1 MDKIQRIKEL
11 VNQLN
16 IYRHEYYNLNRPSV
30 SDSVYDS
37 LFDELSNLEKETD
50 FVLSNSPTQTVGVY
64 EVKSKLQKRNHPT
77 PLKSLDKT
85 KSIDELNKFR
95 NSKDII
101 IMLKADGLTVELNYE
116 DGQFIGGYT
125 RGNGESGED
134 ISHNCRVF
142 KNIPLTIPFKGKL
155 RIAGEAIIHWND
167 FNNINSS
174 LPEEDQYKTPRNLV
188 SGSVR
193 QLDSKICSKRKVYF
207 YAFNILETIDT
218 QTGISTLGDSKHENF
233 KWLSELGFSVIPN
246 LFKDMDIDEHTISYM
261 QRQAQI
267 FDIPIDGI
275 VASYNSVK
283 YSNSLGETNHHP
295 LHSLAYKFA
304 DETEETI
311 LRNVEW
317 NTTRSGQIN
326 PTGVFDKVILDNTEV
341 SRASLFN
348 LTFIKDMQLNILNR
362 IKVSKR
368 NMIIPYIEEN
378 LDRQEGN
385 YIPIP
390 TKCPSCG
397 AKTEIRNT
405 GTADFLYCTND
416 DCPAKLLDKF
426 VHFCSRNAMN
436 IDGLSEAGIE
446 LFINKGFLKTFDDLY
461 KLEQYKSQIIQLEG
475 WGIKS
480 YNKLIQ
486 AIEKSKNVKLE
497 NFLYALGIGQ
507 LGQGGSKRLAKYFSY
522 DFDAIINANENE
534 LMQVED
540 FGEITTKN
548 VYNYFRDDKNLEL
561 VNNLLIYVDIKKP
574 EEKKETTFKSLDN
587 LTFVVTGNVETF
599 KNRKELEELIT
610 SLNGKLSGSVSSKTN
625 YLINND
631 ITSTSGKNKKANELN
646 IPIISEQ
653 MFNELIG
660 R

>member
-1 MDKIQRIKEL
+1 MNSIQRIQDL
-11 VNQLN
+11 VKQLN
-16 IYRHEYYNLNRPSV
+16 TYRNEYYNLNKPSV
-30 SDSVYDS
+30 PDATYDS
-37 LFDELSNLEKETD
+37 LFDELSILEKETGCI
-50 FVLSNSPTQTVGVY
+50 LSNSPTVTVGY
-64 EVKSKLQKRNHPT
+64 EVKSKLQKVEHPI

-85 KSIDELNKFR
+85 KSFEDLNKFIGD
-95 NSKDII
+95 KECLL
-101 IMLKADGLTVELNYE
+101 MLKADGLTIELEYE
-116 DGQFIGGYT
+116 NGELIQAST
-125 RGNGESGED
+125 RGNSIIGEE
-134 ISHNCRVF
+134 ISHNAKVF
-142 KNIPLTIPFKGKL
+142 KNIPLTIPYSGHL
-155 RIAGEAIIHWND
+155 RIAGEAVIHKND
-167 FNNINSS
+167 FEEINSK
-174 LPEEDQYKTPRNLV
+174 LLEEDKYATPRNL
-188 SGSVR
+188 SAGSVR
-193 QLDSKICSKRKVYF
+193 QLDSKICSQRNVYF
-207 YAFNILETIDT
+207 YAFGILECDEEL
-218 QTGISTLGDSKHENF
+218 SDSKHEQFN
-233 KWLSELGFSVIPN
+233 WLAGQGFWIILYLHGDISDIELNINRMIKLAKEKFV
-246 LFKDMDIDEHTISYM
+246 
-261 QRQAQI
+261 
-267 FDIPIDGI
+267 PIDGM
-275 VASYNSVK
+275 VVTYNSVK
-283 YSNSLGETNHHP
+283 YSKSLGETAHHP
-295 LHSLAYKFA
+295 LHSLAWKA
-304 DETEETI
+304 IDEMEETI

-326 PTGVFDKVILDNTEV
+326 PTAIFDTVILDNTEV

-348 LTFIKDMQLNILNR
+348 LTFIKDMQLNLLNT

-446 LFINKGFLKTFDDLY
+446 LFINKGLLKTFDDLY

-507 LGQGGSKRLAKYFSY
+507 LGQGGSKRLVKHYNNNIFAIADAKPY
-522 DFDAIINANENE
+522 E

-540 FGEITTKN
+540 FGDVTANSVYSYFQDNMDLIDRLLEI
-548 VYNYFRDDKNLEL
+548 
-561 VNNLLIYVDIKKP
+561 VNIKV
-574 EEKKETTFKSLDN
+574 EEKKESTFKSLDN

-610 SLNGKLSGSVSSKTN
+610 SLNGKLSGSVSSKTH

-631 ITSTSGKNKKANELN
+631 ITSNSGKNKKAKELN
-646 IPIISEQ
+646 VPIISEAQ
-653 MFNELIG
+653 FNEMIG